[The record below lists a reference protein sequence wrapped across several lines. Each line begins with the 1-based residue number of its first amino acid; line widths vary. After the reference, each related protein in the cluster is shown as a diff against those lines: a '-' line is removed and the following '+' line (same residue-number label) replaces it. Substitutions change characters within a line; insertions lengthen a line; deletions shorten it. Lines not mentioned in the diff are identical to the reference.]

1 MNRITKF
8 AAAAIVAASGMTGQV
23 LAADM
28 IPVAPAVVP
37 VGGWYLKG
45 FVGISN
51 QQLGNLDN
59 ALFHTGGT
67 VQFLEEGS
75 FDAAPLVG
83 FGFGYAFNHWFRA
96 DVTGEYRAASDFS
109 AFDRYDFNNDG
120 IWDGTNDYSG
130 RKSEALFLANAYFDL
145 GTWSGITPY
154 VGAGIGTSRNTIT
167 GFTDL
172 NVPNAA
178 IAYANSDS
186 KWNLAW
192 ALYAGFGWAITDSLT
207 VDLGYRYVDL
217 GDAQSGDLFGFN
229 GTNTI
234 YNPMIFNDLTSH
246 DVVLGVRYNFW

>member
-1 MNRITKF
+1 MNSLTKLAAIAVV
-8 AAAAIVAASGMTGQV
+8 AAAGMTGQV
-23 LAADM
+23 RAADLM
-28 IPVAPAVVP
+28 PVVP
-37 VGGWYLKG
+37 AAVPIGGWYLKG
-45 FVGISN
+45 FAGISN

-59 ALFHTGGT
+59 ALFHVGGI
-67 VQFLEEGS
+67 VQFTDSGS
-75 FDAAPLVG
+75 FDAAPIIG
-83 FGFGYAFNHWFRA
+83 FGVGYTFNNWFRA
-96 DVTGEYRAASDFS
+96 DLTGEYRANSDFS
-109 AFDRYDFNNDG
+109 AFDQYDFNSDG

-145 GTWSGITPY
+145 GTWARITPY

-172 NVPNAA
+172 NVPNSA

-192 ALYAGFGWAITDSLT
+192 ALYAGLGWAITDALT
-207 VDLGYRYVDL
+207 IDLSYRYVDL
-217 GDAQSGDLFGFN
+217 GDAQSGDLFGFD

-246 DVVLGVRYNFW
+246 DVLLGVRYAF